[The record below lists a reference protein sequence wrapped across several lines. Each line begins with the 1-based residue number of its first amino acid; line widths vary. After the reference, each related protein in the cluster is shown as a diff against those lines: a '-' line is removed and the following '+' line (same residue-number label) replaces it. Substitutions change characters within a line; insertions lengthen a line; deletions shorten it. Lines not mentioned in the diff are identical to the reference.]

1 VDELEGIVQRMIEA
15 GESEEAIAA
24 VIQGFPAFAEGEAKA
39 AAPKN
44 PDMIPIEQ
52 RTLQQA
58 ADAAPDMLR
67 EWATQVG
74 PLVAGSGLMKGA
86 SKVAPWA
93 LSVLDNPIGG
103 ATVGTIVGGLT
114 GGPVGALTGGVAGYT
129 GGGRV
134 VGGLRRALGKS
145 NSQRMTRGMSQAAK
159 APAPA
164 PAVPQATPQQA
175 LQKEIQARNIDWRTT
190 DAVPIDAIK
199 RDMSRGGSIIEAG
212 ESQVGLAEQLAK
224 ILKSRTP
231 EALAEADRLARAIR
245 QRGHITAKSH

>member
-24 VIQGFPAFAEGEAKA
+24 VIQGFPAFAESEQ
-39 AAPKN
+39 PKN

-52 RTLQQA
+52 RTLRQA

-67 EWATQVG
+67 EWATQVAPMAVG
-74 PLVAGSGLMKGA
+74 GALMKGA

-93 LSVLDNPIGG
+93 LSALDNPVGG
-103 ATVGTIVGGLT
+103 AIVGAIGGGLT
-114 GGPVGALTGGVAGYT
+114 SGSLAGAVTGGVAGAY

-134 VGGLRRALGKS
+134 VGGLRKALGRS
-145 NSQRMTRGMSQAAK
+145 DGQRMTRGMSQAAK

-175 LQKEIQARNIDWRTT
+175 LKNEVSSRIDWRTT

-224 ILKSRTP
+224 VLKARTP

>member
-24 VIQGFPAFAEGEAKA
+24 VIQGFPAFAESEQ
-39 AAPKN
+39 PKN

-52 RTLQQA
+52 RTLRQA

-67 EWATQVG
+67 EWATQVAPMAVG
-74 PLVAGSGLMKGA
+74 GALMKGA

-93 LSVLDNPIGG
+93 LSALDNPVGG
-103 ATVGTIVGGLT
+103 AIVGAIGGGLT
-114 GGPVGALTGGVAGYT
+114 SGSLAGAVTGGVAGAY

-134 VGGLRRALGKS
+134 VGGLRKALGRS
-145 NSQRMTRGMSQAAK
+145 DGQRMTRGMSQAAK

>member
-24 VIQGFPAFAEGEAKA
+24 VIQGFPAFAESEQ
-39 AAPKN
+39 PKN

-52 RTLQQA
+52 RTLRQA

-67 EWATQVG
+67 EWATQVAPMAVG
-74 PLVAGSGLMKGA
+74 GALMKGA

-93 LSVLDNPIGG
+93 LSALDNPVGG
-103 ATVGTIVGGLT
+103 AIVGAIGGGLT
-114 GGPVGALTGGVAGYT
+114 SGSFAGAVTGGVAGAY

-134 VGGLRRALGKS
+134 VGGLRKALGRS
-145 NSQRMTRGMSQAAK
+145 DGQRMTRGMSQAAK

-199 RDMSRGGSIIEAG
+199 RDISRPGGSIIEAG